1 MAEIARIEIVSKEDK
16 IFRVCFKSKKRKS
29 IELYYRYTDKAFDMG
44 CEKQCILWNVC
55 DSEKQVSLVSG
66 DLENFCCVRLQYM
79 KEIDDIL
86 KELGRP
92 ADGLGGFYIAEI
104 KRR

>member
-1 MAEIARIEIVSKEDK
+1 MAEIARIEIVSKEDM

-29 IELYYRYTDKAFDMG
+29 IELYYKYTDKAFDMG
-44 CEKQCILWNVC
+44 CEKHCILWNLC
-55 DSEKQVSLVSG
+55 DSEKQIGLVSG

>member
-1 MAEIARIEIVSKEDK
+1 MMNVVI
-16 IFRVCFKSKKRKS
+16 
-29 IELYYRYTDKAFDMG
+29 LYVD
-44 CEKQCILWNVC
+44 I
-55 DSEKQVSLVSG
+55 
-66 DLENFCCVRLQYM
+66 VRLQYM

-92 ADGLGGFYIAEI
+92 GDGLGGFYIAEI